1 MRWAQLDAFLSFPP
15 RLVERSRR
23 RASPLRKLGHRW
35 VLFESTLALFVL
47 SRVPLTSDLADSRAL
62 SWVMYAY

>member
-1 MRWAQLDAFLSFPP
+1 MRWARLGTFLSFLS
-15 RLVERSRR
+15 RLVERVRR
-23 RASPLRKLGHRW
+23 RASPQRKLGRWW